1 VGDWAWHTPKKTIA
15 HRGGLLQETAIARRG
30 GLLQETAIAR
40 RGGFLQKSDP
50 LHVVHVERLQR
61 CGMSLTE

>member
-15 HRGGLLQETAIARRG
+15 HRG